1 MYCMLTHKFTSHHIS
16 TLFGGIHNTVFFL
29 SEKSNF
35 FLNHTFYSH
44 KCTMFCPVYLFLW
57 NFYFFIRVF
66 FHNSPRLWNAHF
78 SSKSFDFCIHSYHI
92 QNGGRVLFFFFF
104 FADVFPT
111 TFPFNILSATS
122 FKLMLGYRG
131 QSHELYKT
139 FYRFSTSHFYWLVHR
154 QPCWYS
160 G

>member
-104 FADVFPT
+104 FCWCFSHDLSFQHFISDIIQVDVGIPG
-111 TFPFNILSATS
+111 PKPWIIQDL
-122 FKLMLGYRG
+122 L
-131 QSHELYKT
+131 Q
-139 FYRFSTSHFYWLVHR
+139 V
-154 QPCWYS
+154 
-160 G
+160 